1 MPIDRRPFIERHRY
15 WILFAVTALLLLVL
29 VTLAPQQMP
38 LVPYKL
44 VLPMIGA
51 LDFLWLDHAIWPF
64 AQPEG
69 YLAQAYATATGNGPD
84 GEPDYK
90 IAEGYMLAFLVAC
103 LRQAVLVCIGALA
116 VSLGL

>member
-1 MPIDRRPFIERHRY
+1 MPVDHRPFFERHRY
-15 WILFAVTALLLLVL
+15 WLLFAATTLLLLVL
-29 VTLAPQQMP
+29 VTLVPQQVP

-51 LDFLWLDHAIWPF
+51 LDFLWLDRAIWPF

-69 YLAQAYATATGNGPD
+69 YLDQAYATARGNGPD

-90 IAEGYMLAFLVAC
+90 IAAGYVLAFLVATV
-103 LRQAVLVCIGALA
+103 RQAVLVCAGALA